1 MKVPSLF
8 RLPSYQRFE
17 VKPRHYDPVKED
29 IDNRTARI
37 KQELRLAREGKEVES
52 IRDAFKNRGKSNKS
66 ADLFQLLMIVIISV
80 SIGGYIF
87 YGASVYF
94 ALLLLLPLYII
105 LRRKR
110 S

>member
-8 RLPSYQRFE
+8 RLPKYQRFE
-17 VKPRHYDPVKED
+17 VQPRHYDPVKED
-29 IDNRTARI
+29 IENRTARI

-52 IRDAFKNRGKSNKS
+52 IRDAFKTRRNSNKS
-66 ADLFQLLMIVIISV
+66 ADLFQLLMIVIIAVSV
-80 SIGGYIF
+80 GGYIF
-87 YGASVYF
+87 WGANVYF
-94 ALLLLLPLYII
+94 ALLLLVPLYII

>member
-1 MKVPSLF
+1 MKVPSIF
-8 RLPSYQRFE
+8 RIPKYQRFE
-17 VKPRHYDPVKED
+17 VQPRYYDPIKED
-29 IDNRTARI
+29 LDNRTSRI
-37 KQELRLAREGKEVES
+37 KQEMRLKKEGKNVES
-52 IRDAFKNRGKSNKS
+52 IRDAFQARKASNRS
-66 ADLFQLLMIVIISV
+66 ADLFQVLMIIIISV

>member
-8 RLPSYQRFE
+8 RLPKYQRFE
-17 VKPRHYDPVKED
+17 VQPRYYDPIKED
-29 IDNRTARI
+29 LDKRTERI
-37 KQELRLAREGKEVES
+37 RQEMNLKRQGKRVES
-52 IRDAFKNRGKSNKS
+52 IRDAFQTRKSANRS
-66 ADLFQLLMIVIISV
+66 ADLFQVLMIIIIAV
-80 SIGGYIF
+80 ALGGFIM
-87 YGASVYF
+87 YGADILY